1 MCTHFWSGQP
11 VCNLKHGWLKSRS
24 MFQEDLSYFS
34 RSLSLSF
41 SPDNGIGG
49 QNTMTRNISS
59 GLSVNVQMICLQY
72 DHSHW
77 QTMEEEEEQIKG
89 RESCRSTFLHF
100 ISREVLFQAP
110 FWNWY
115 HWTPM
120 GHGIR
125 VDFNEEKGFLTNTD
139 EIKDISTSCGRT
151 QVIDWHRGGRWWW
164 CRYNNW
170 NNLRQQLILN
180 FISIGRSVR
189 I

>member
-1 MCTHFWSGQP
+1 MIIVIDKQWRKKKNRSKGGNRVDLHFSI
-11 VCNLKHGWLKSRS
+11 S
-24 MFQEDLSYFS
+24 FQEKCYSKHPSEID
-34 RSLSLSF
+34 
-41 SPDNGIGG
+41 I
-49 QNTMTRNISS
+49 T
-59 GLSVNVQMICLQY
+59 
-72 DHSHW
+72 
-77 QTMEEEEEQIKG
+77 G
-89 RESCRSTFLHF
+89 RRC
-100 ISREVLFQAP
+100 
-110 FWNWY
+110 
-115 HWTPM
+115 M

-151 QVIDWHRGGRWWW
+151 QVIDWHREGRWWW